1 MQPLS
6 VKDKSSYRKWL
17 VNMHWLDH
25 TILDIHQA
33 LVKKTVTPLQL
44 VEEALRRA
52 KADAWNTFE
61 KTTEALAIQ
70 QAKALTTPEVNNP
83 FWGIPFVIKDNFST
97 QGIET
102 TAGSNILNGYIPLF
116 DATVYQKLIQA
127 KAILIGKTT
136 LDELAMGGTGMT
148 GHKGYQYNPFD
159 ASKTRQIGGSSS
171 GSAAAVSGG
180 MVPFSLGSDTGDS
193 VRKPA
198 SYAGLVGFK
207 PTWGRISRYGLFP
220 FAPSLDHVAYF
231 TRSVEDASILT
242 NVLSGP
248 DTNDA
253 TSSTQPLPVYH
264 FSQSIRGKKI
274 AVIHEVMDSIQNP
287 IILQRFKQTLEA
299 LKKAGAQVDYVHF
312 PLALLQAIYP
322 TYMTLSCAEA
332 TSNNANLDGLK
343 FGPGYQGKTY
353 QDVMMQARTAG
364 FSELIKRRFV
374 IGSFVL
380 MKENQQDL
388 FLRAQRVRR
397 MIVENL
403 QQLYQTYDV
412 IYLPAAPT
420 IAPKFTDSSD
430 RLSSQYLI
438 ADSHL
443 ALGNFAGLPSVTIP
457 IGFEQNMP
465 FGANIMGRAFEEATT
480 LEVAYVVEQF
490 TGLKNL
496 SILTRKPS

>member
-1 MQPLS
+1 
-6 VKDKSSYRKWL
+6 
-17 VNMHWLDH
+17 MHWLDR

-33 LVKKTVTPLQL
+33 LVKREVTPLQL
-44 VEEALRRA
+44 VEEALKRA
-52 KADAWNTFE
+52 KADTLNTFE
-61 KTTEALAIQ
+61 KMTEAIAIQ

-97 QGIET
+97 KGIET
-102 TAGSNILNGYIPLF
+102 TAGSNILNGYIPLY
-116 DATVYQKLIQA
+116 DATVYDKLLKA

-159 ASKTRQIGGSSS
+159 PSKTRQIGGSSS
-171 GSAAAVSGG
+171 GSAAAVSSG

-207 PTWGRISRYGLFP
+207 PTWGRISRFGLFP

-231 TRSVEDASILT
+231 TRSVEDAAVLT
-242 NVLSGP
+242 NVLSGE
-248 DTNDA
+248 DGNDA
-253 TSSTQPLPVYH
+253 TSSKQPLPVYQ
-264 FSQSIRGKKI
+264 FSKTIKGKKI
-274 AVIHEVMDSIQNP
+274 AVIQEVMDSIQNP
-287 IILQRFKQTLEA
+287 LIKERFQQTLQA
-299 LKKAGAQVDYVHF
+299 LKQAGAQVDFVHY
-312 PLALLQAIYP
+312 PLPLLQAIYP
-322 TYMTLSCAEA
+322 TYMTISCAEA

-353 QDVMMQARTAG
+353 QDVMMQARTEG

-397 MIVENL
+397 MMVEAL
-403 QQLYQTYDV
+403 EKIYRAYDV

-457 IGFEQNMP
+457 LGFEQGMP
-465 FGANIMGRAFEEATT
+465 FGGNIMGRAFEESTT
-480 LEVAYVVEQF
+480 LEVAYVIEHF

-496 SILTRKPS
+496 SINTRKQG

>member
-1 MQPLS
+1 
-6 VKDKSSYRKWL
+6 
-17 VNMHWLDH
+17 MHWLDR

-33 LVKKTVTPLQL
+33 LVKREVTPLQL
-44 VEEALRRA
+44 VEEALKRA
-52 KADAWNTFE
+52 KADTWNTFE
-61 KTTEALAIQ
+61 KMTEAIAIQ

-97 QGIET
+97 KGIET
-102 TAGSNILNGYIPLF
+102 TAGSNILNGYIPLY
-116 DATVYQKLIQA
+116 DATVYDKLLKA

-159 ASKTRQIGGSSS
+159 PSKTRQIGGSSS
-171 GSAAAVSGG
+171 GSAAAVSSG

-207 PTWGRISRYGLFP
+207 PTWGRISRFGLFP

-231 TRSVEDASILT
+231 TRSVEDAAVLT
-242 NVLSGP
+242 NVLSGE
-248 DTNDA
+248 DGNDA
-253 TSSTQPLPVYH
+253 TSSKQPLPVYQ
-264 FSQSIRGKKI
+264 FSKTIKGKKI
-274 AVIHEVMDSIQNP
+274 AVIQEVMDSIQNP
-287 IILQRFKQTLEA
+287 LIKERFQQTLQA
-299 LKKAGAQVDYVHF
+299 LKQAGAQVDFVHY
-312 PLALLQAIYP
+312 PLPLLQAIYP
-322 TYMTLSCAEA
+322 TYMTISCAEA

-353 QDVMMQARTAG
+353 QDVMMQARTEG

-397 MIVENL
+397 MMVEAL
-403 QQLYQTYDV
+403 EKIYRAYDV

-420 IAPKFTDSSD
+420 IAPKFTDSID

-457 IGFEQNMP
+457 LGFEQGMP
-465 FGANIMGRAFEEATT
+465 FGGNIMGRAFEESTT
-480 LEVAYVVEQF
+480 LEVAYVIEQF

-496 SILTRKPS
+496 SINTRKQG

>member
-1 MQPLS
+1 
-6 VKDKSSYRKWL
+6 
-17 VNMHWLDH
+17 MHWLDR

-33 LVKKTVTPLQL
+33 LVKREVTPLQL
-44 VEEALRRA
+44 VEEALKRA
-52 KADAWNTFE
+52 KADTLNTFE
-61 KTTEALAIQ
+61 KMTEAIAIQ

-97 QGIET
+97 KGIET
-102 TAGSNILNGYIPLF
+102 TAGSNILNGYIPLY
-116 DATVYQKLIQA
+116 DATVYVKLLKA

-159 ASKTRQIGGSSS
+159 PSKTRQIGGSSS
-171 GSAAAVSGG
+171 GSAAAVSSG

-207 PTWGRISRYGLFP
+207 PTWGIISRFGLFP

-231 TRSVEDASILT
+231 TRSVEDAAVLT
-242 NVLSGP
+242 NILSGE
-248 DTNDA
+248 DGNDA
-253 TSSTQPLPVYH
+253 TSSKQPLPVYQ
-264 FSQSIRGKKI
+264 FSKTIKGKKI
-274 AVIHEVMDSIQNP
+274 AVIQEVMDSIQNP
-287 IILQRFKQTLEA
+287 LIKERFQQTLQA
-299 LKKAGAQVDYVHF
+299 LKQAGAQVDFVHY
-312 PLALLQAIYP
+312 PLPLLQAIYP
-322 TYMTLSCAEA
+322 TYMTISCAEA

-353 QDVMMQARTAG
+353 QDVMMQARTEG

-397 MIVENL
+397 MMVEAL
-403 QQLYQTYDV
+403 EKIYRAYDV

-457 IGFEQNMP
+457 LGFEQGMP
-465 FGANIMGRAFEEATT
+465 FGGNIMGRAFEESTT
-480 LEVAYVVEQF
+480 LEVAYVIEHF

-496 SILTRKPS
+496 SINTRKQG

>member
-1 MQPLS
+1 
-6 VKDKSSYRKWL
+6 
-17 VNMHWLDH
+17 MHWLDR

-33 LVKKTVTPLQL
+33 LVKREVTPLQL
-44 VEEALRRA
+44 VEEALKRA
-52 KADAWNTFE
+52 KADTLNTFE
-61 KTTEALAIQ
+61 KMTEAIAIQ

-97 QGIET
+97 KGIET
-102 TAGSNILNGYIPLF
+102 TAGSNILNGYIPLY
-116 DATVYQKLIQA
+116 DATVYVKLLKA

-159 ASKTRQIGGSSS
+159 PSKTRQIGGSSS
-171 GSAAAVSGG
+171 GSAAAVSSG

-207 PTWGRISRYGLFP
+207 PTWGRISRFGLFP

-231 TRSVEDASILT
+231 TRSVEDAAVLT
-242 NVLSGP
+242 NILSGE
-248 DTNDA
+248 DGNDA
-253 TSSTQPLPVYH
+253 TSSKQPLPVYQ
-264 FSQSIRGKKI
+264 FSKTIKGKKI
-274 AVIHEVMDSIQNP
+274 AVIQEVMDSIQNP
-287 IILQRFKQTLEA
+287 LIKERFQQTLQA
-299 LKKAGAQVDYVHF
+299 LKQAGAQVDFVHY
-312 PLALLQAIYP
+312 PLPLLQAIYP
-322 TYMTLSCAEA
+322 TYMTISCAEA

-353 QDVMMQARTAG
+353 QDVMMQARTEG

-397 MIVENL
+397 MMVEAL
-403 QQLYQTYDV
+403 EKIYRAYDV

-457 IGFEQNMP
+457 LGFEQGMP
-465 FGANIMGRAFEEATT
+465 FGGNIMGRAFEESTT
-480 LEVAYVVEQF
+480 LEVAYVIEHF

-496 SILTRKPS
+496 SINTRKQG

>member
-1 MQPLS
+1 
-6 VKDKSSYRKWL
+6 
-17 VNMHWLDH
+17 MHWLDR

-33 LVKKTVTPLQL
+33 LVKREVTPLQL
-44 VEEALRRA
+44 VEEALKRA
-52 KADAWNTFE
+52 KADTWNTFE
-61 KTTEALAIQ
+61 KMTEAIAIQ

-97 QGIET
+97 KGIET
-102 TAGSNILNGYIPLF
+102 TAGSNILNGYIPLY
-116 DATVYQKLIQA
+116 DATVYDKLLKA

-159 ASKTRQIGGSSS
+159 PSKTRQIGGSSS
-171 GSAAAVSGG
+171 GSAAAVSSG

-207 PTWGRISRYGLFP
+207 PTWGRISRFGLFP

-231 TRSVEDASILT
+231 TRSVEDAAVLT
-242 NVLSGP
+242 NVLSGE
-248 DTNDA
+248 DGNDA
-253 TSSTQPLPVYH
+253 TSSKQPLPVYQ
-264 FSQSIRGKKI
+264 FSKTIKGKKI
-274 AVIHEVMDSIQNP
+274 AVIQEVMDSIQNP
-287 IILQRFKQTLEA
+287 LIKERFQQTLQA
-299 LKKAGAQVDYVHF
+299 LKQAGAQVDFVHY
-312 PLALLQAIYP
+312 PLPLLQAIYP
-322 TYMTLSCAEA
+322 TYMTISCAEA

-353 QDVMMQARTAG
+353 QDVMMQARTEG

-397 MIVENL
+397 MMVEAL
-403 QQLYQTYDV
+403 EKIYRAYDV

-457 IGFEQNMP
+457 LGFEQGMP
-465 FGANIMGRAFEEATT
+465 FGGNIMGRAFEESTT
-480 LEVAYVVEQF
+480 LEVAYVIEQF

-496 SILTRKPS
+496 SINTRKQG

>member
-1 MQPLS
+1 
-6 VKDKSSYRKWL
+6 
-17 VNMHWLDH
+17 MHWLDR

-33 LVKKTVTPLQL
+33 LVKREVTPLQL
-44 VEEALRRA
+44 VEEALKRA
-52 KADAWNTFE
+52 KADTWNTFE
-61 KTTEALAIQ
+61 KMTEAIAIQ

-97 QGIET
+97 KGIET
-102 TAGSNILNGYIPLF
+102 TAGSNILNGYIPLY
-116 DATVYQKLIQA
+116 DATVYDKLLKA

-159 ASKTRQIGGSSS
+159 PSKTRQIGGSSS
-171 GSAAAVSGG
+171 GSAAAVSSG

-207 PTWGRISRYGLFP
+207 PTWGRISRFGLFP

-231 TRSVEDASILT
+231 TRSVEDAAALT
-242 NVLSGP
+242 NVLSGE
-248 DTNDA
+248 DGNDA
-253 TSSTQPLPVYH
+253 TSSKQPLPVYQ
-264 FSQSIRGKKI
+264 FSKTIKGKKI
-274 AVIHEVMDSIQNP
+274 AVIQEVMDSMQNP
-287 IILQRFKQTLEA
+287 LIKERFQQTLQA
-299 LKKAGAQVDYVHF
+299 LKQAGAQVDFVHY
-312 PLALLQAIYP
+312 PLPLLQAIYP
-322 TYMTLSCAEA
+322 TYMTISCAEA

-353 QDVMMQARTAG
+353 QDVMMQARTEG

-397 MIVENL
+397 MMVEAL
-403 QQLYQTYDV
+403 AKIYRAYDV

-457 IGFEQNMP
+457 LGFEQGMP
-465 FGANIMGRAFEEATT
+465 FGGNIMGRAFEESTT
-480 LEVAYVVEQF
+480 LEVAYVIEQF

-496 SILTRKPS
+496 SINTRKQG